1 VSDHKNETKGAVGSR
16 LTRRSLFRLVG
27 AASAYTVLPKFASA
41 ANTQAPLTGKK
52 VAITYAGYS
61 YDRVAALTRGEV
73 QVEGCTMTYTPDRIG
88 SLNTHVFG
96 GPGTRDVTEIGLHPF
111 MLAWANE
118 DFRGYT
124 LLPVFPLRVFRHKS
138 IFIRT
143 DRGISSPKDLKGKK
157 VATPGFSSTS
167 LTWLRGILQDEYGV
181 GPGDVK
187 WFVSA
192 EDSSVKETGGP
203 SKQENVF
210 PEGLAIARGPE
221 GKDESDMLED
231 GDVDALFHAM
241 EPRCYVEG
249 HPRVSRM
256 FPDFRS
262 VEQAYFKKTGIFPIM
277 HAVAMRQETIKEHPW
292 LPAALFEA
300 FSKAKQATYRELMT
314 MAWALNSLPWTAQE
328 VEDTRKIMGDNFWP
342 YGLEANRRSLAA
354 LFRYSHEQGLASRRL
369 EIEEMFHPS
378 THKLVEA

>member
-1 VSDHKNETKGAVGSR
+1 MDDHKNEPKRSVDSR
-16 LTRRSLFRLVG
+16 LTRRNLLRLVG
-27 AASAYTVLPKFASA
+27 AASAYTVLPGFGNA
-41 ANTQAPLTGKK
+41 ANKQAAPAGNK
-52 VAITYAGYS
+52 VAITYSGYS
-61 YDRVAALTRGEV
+61 YDRVAALTSGEV
-73 QVEGCTMTYTPDRIG
+73 QVEGCTVTYTPDRIG
-88 SLNTHVFG
+88 SLNTHVFS

-118 DFRGYT
+118 DFRDYT

-143 DRGISSPKDLKGKK
+143 DRGITSPRDLKGKK

-181 GPGDVK
+181 APEDVK

-192 EDSSVKETGGP
+192 EDSSVKDTGGP
-203 SKQENVF
+203 SKQENVI
-210 PEGLAIARGPE
+210 PEGLTVVRGPE

-231 GDVDALFHAM
+231 GDVDALLHAM

-249 HPRVSRM
+249 HPKVSRM

-277 HAVAMRQETIKEHPW
+277 HAVAMRKKTISEYPW

-300 FSKAKQATYRELMT
+300 FSKAKQATYRELNT

-328 VEDTRKIMGDNFWP
+328 VEDTREIMGDNFWP
-342 YGLEANRRSLAA
+342 YGIEANRRSLAA

-378 THKLVEA
+378 TLKLVEG